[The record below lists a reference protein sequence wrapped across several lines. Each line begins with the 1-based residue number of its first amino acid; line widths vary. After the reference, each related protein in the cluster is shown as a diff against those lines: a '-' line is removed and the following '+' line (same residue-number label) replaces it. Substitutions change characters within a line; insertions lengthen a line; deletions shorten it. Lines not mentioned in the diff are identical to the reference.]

1 MKMLVLYYS
10 WSHGNTE
17 KIAEQLAGAC
27 DADLERIETV
37 SPYPDEYQ
45 ATVDQAKREIDAGF
59 EPQIEPLEHDPS
71 SYDVIAIGSPVW
83 WYTMAPAVKTLLS
96 QIDFSG
102 KTVVAFNTSGGWPG
116 TTIEDIEAACE
127 GAKFWPSVEIR
138 FDATGGDRQKTPQ
151 REIDSWIGGIRE
163 RL

>member
-17 KIAEQLAGAC
+17 KTAEQLASAC

-71 SYDVIAIGSPVW
+71 NYDVIAIGTPVW

-138 FDATGGDRQKTPQ
+138 FGATGGDRQKTSQ